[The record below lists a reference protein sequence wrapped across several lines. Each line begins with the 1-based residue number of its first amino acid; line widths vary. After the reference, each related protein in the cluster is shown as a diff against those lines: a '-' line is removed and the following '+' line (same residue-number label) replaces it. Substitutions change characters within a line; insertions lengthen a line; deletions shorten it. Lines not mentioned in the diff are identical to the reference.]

1 MHRGCGVA
9 AAAALHRVHRRKPV
23 YLQRV
28 AAAERIFKKSASV
41 EKNFKRI
48 LLLCAALVPIL
59 DFLVCNRIWCAFF
72 GSSGAL
78 LKQVRGFVFVLIF
91 LRGFVLY
98 F

>member
-41 EKNFKRI
+41 EKISNGFCCCV
-48 LLLCAALVPIL
+48 LLWCRFWI
-59 DFLVCNRIWCAFF
+59 FWCATAF
-72 GSSGAL
+72 GVHFL
-78 LKQVRGFVFVLIF
+78 DRLVLC
-91 LRGFVLY
+91 
-98 F
+98 